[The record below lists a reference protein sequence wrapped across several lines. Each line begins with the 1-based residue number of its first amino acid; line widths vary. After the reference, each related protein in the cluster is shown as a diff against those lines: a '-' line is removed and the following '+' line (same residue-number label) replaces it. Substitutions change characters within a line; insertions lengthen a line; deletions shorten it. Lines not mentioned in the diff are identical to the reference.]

1 MTEESYHKKRELLIY
16 SKKLAELAHCHLV
29 AAARQRDIDKLDKEY
44 NKGNSKNGLNRNT
57 E

>member
-44 NKGNSKNGLNRNT
+44 NKGNSENGLSRNT